1 MYSEYQDILYIEY
14 ARCLKCIQLFD
25 AFFQFPWM
33 RYYEFFLIMII
44 FIKIL
49 LKNILFGIEEEKN
62 HIHPNETRFGLF
74 HFIASLITN
83 LQILKKSDSDT

>member
-49 LKNILFGIEEEKN
+49 LKNILFGIEEEKT
-62 HIHPNETRFGLF
+62 IYIRMRQDLAY
-74 HFIASLITN
+74 FIL
-83 LQILKKSDSDT
+83 LHL